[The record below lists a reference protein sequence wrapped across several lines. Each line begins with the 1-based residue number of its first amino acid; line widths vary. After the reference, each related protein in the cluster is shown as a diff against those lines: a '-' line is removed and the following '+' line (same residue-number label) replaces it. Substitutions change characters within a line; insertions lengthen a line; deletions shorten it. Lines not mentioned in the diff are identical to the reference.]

1 MSQRAEQTNANFFK
15 FRFRIFD
22 RKQNFFRMNRVV
34 NIDLIALCYMSM
46 DLCEQ
51 ALQTNEKL
59 FSHFKLVF
67 KILAE
72 NQKIFKRIA
81 RREY

>member
-1 MSQRAEQTNANFFK
+1 MQFFFK

-22 RKQNFFRMNRVV
+22 QKQKKFSKEWRVV

-46 DLCEQ
+46 DSCEQ

-59 FSHFKLVF
+59 FSYFKLVF

-72 NQKIFKRIA
+72 NRKIFKRIA